1 MTIEQSASLI
11 HPRRH
16 ETQWH
21 RHPTGQLYWVR
32 RGMIMVETGQ
42 AQYALTLG
50 SVGWFP
56 PDWGHG
62 AWVSADSE
70 CHSLHLDSLLCAG
83 LPASPCVRAADH
95 FLLLLLERVRLA
107 HEQAPGEPY
116 LAHLLTLMID
126 EIERAAELPLQLP
139 LPADRRARQVAEWL
153 LARPESAIHQDALA
167 QQSGLSSRT
176 LSRLFS
182 RQTGLSFSQWR
193 QQARLIHAL
202 GHLLQG
208 EAVAQVAGRCGYENV
223 SAFIAAFRSRFAL
236 TPGQFQ
242 ARQMR

>member
-1 MTIEQSASLI
+1 MTIEQSMSLI

-21 RHPTGQLYWVR
+21 QHATGQLYWVR
-32 RGMIMVETGQ
+32 RGIIMVETDQ
-42 AQYALTLG
+42 AQHALTLG

-56 PDWGHG
+56 PTWRHR
-62 AWVSADSE
+62 AWMPADSE
-70 CHSLHLDSLLCAG
+70 CHSLHLDAQGSAG
-83 LPASPCVRAADH
+83 LPAYPCVRAADH
-95 FLLLLLERVRLA
+95 FLLLLLDKVLLA
-107 HEQAPGEPY
+107 HEQAPGDPY
-116 LAHLLTLMID
+116 PAHLLAVMTD
-126 EIERAAELPLQLP
+126 EIGRAGELPLQLP
-139 LPADRRARQVAEWL
+139 LPADRRARQVAEL
-153 LARPESAIHQDALA
+153 LLVQPDCALNHEMLA

-182 RQTGLSFSQWR
+182 QQTGLSFSQWR
-193 QQARLIHAL
+193 QQARLIHSLA
-202 GHLLQG
+202 HLLQG
-208 EAVAQVAGRCGYENV
+208 DAVALVAGRCGYENV